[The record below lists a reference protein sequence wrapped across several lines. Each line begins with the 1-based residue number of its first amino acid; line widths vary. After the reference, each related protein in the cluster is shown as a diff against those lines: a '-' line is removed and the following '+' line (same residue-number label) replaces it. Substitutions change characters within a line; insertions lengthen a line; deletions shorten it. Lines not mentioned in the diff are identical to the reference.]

1 MVMKSIRALFNNL
14 KNRDHRGYIAII
26 AAFLFPVVI
35 LLIYLKMTS
44 GRMAQNRL
52 VVDYA
57 TQRAAVAA
65 AEHFMEKCYSDAFAT
80 GFANQKDYVER
91 KAIAA
96 FNSAMKTVVGVKNN
110 VIPVKDEQMG
120 FLEVRWSY
128 FNQVKNS
135 EQSRF
140 WESVLKRYEDF
151 ISNNHFFFSGAVEP
165 DADELLEIKH
175 YSGDSRG
182 LAFIKANS
190 GCTYFITLF
199 EKDTDTSTPNSINVT
214 AIDADTVQVQTDV
227 SLLSHGN
234 KSKTYRSTYKAKAPR
249 LNADIVIGIPTSRA
263 ACTVDNEHSSEP
275 MSLARDH
282 TVVPICQ
289 ITRALR
295 DFVKNTLAY
304 RNCAIGIIPYSG
316 KVSLPGQVST
326 VSHGQYKY
334 SQYAAVSP
342 TIPIAESYKF
352 TLSGD
357 IGASLNGTLAKPTR
371 ITGLMYR
378 TDMLNSGS
386 NVLMSPVNGSTK
398 FYAYPSY
405 IAYGGD
411 ANILAGYAKRRTVN
425 FPNPN
430 PMLCLSDNKMHM
442 YRYLALIDM
451 YADYKNKS
459 NFLYLPIIFGMS
471 MLDGFS
477 AGTQERRTYNS
488 ASAATRKKI
497 AIIIATRADEFMS
510 HELTYFG
517 FVNDAAHIP
526 MTDGDRLDYE
536 KGDLE
541 QKSDG
546 FYHNKQ
552 FEACDSSANG
562 SYCSTASYIKNYYKN
577 TEISCNYNGT
587 GKSGTYTLKT
597 PQPANLKIV
606 TKSLP
611 LAPYATVYVTNSH
624 SSVRVT
630 GVTASSDVGLVKR
643 SESGDCYYCY
653 LLSGKQ
659 NATFTI
665 TFSNDTPRTTPVLAR
680 VKLAKCEFNSA
691 PANYALRQDSESVY
705 ICSESTTYD
714 ADGVINITLKQ
725 TDTVTQWDS
734 LSYGDG
740 LNLLSSSTKYIY
752 PSTTCTRYYI
762 KETYNAKVNL
772 FGEGK
777 RTGKSPTVNAPLGS
791 TTAKTLYAR
800 RDLQNITSYHT
811 TKFTRY
817 ASYKDLANADS
828 TWCRISKIFATY
840 GGDNTATRINSVP
853 NSYVPYAKIYKKNI
867 HTNVTITGVSISS
880 AANGKAA
887 VAEYS
892 DHYRVY
898 IPTANYDVSVTISY
912 RDNNEEGIVS
922 DPSFSGGATPE
933 ACRTV
938 LAQIETF
945 GCDASTNDGNLS
957 VHYRQDN
964 NYLYCCYKN
973 STGPFT
979 ISFRQSSSYRANWIL
994 SFFGNHLFGDTS
1006 EEYYFLNNAG
1016 HYTDPQG
1023 YIARGSNVNVY
1034 MKVHGSAGGSY
1045 DMGTHSMAA
1054 SAANKWQL
1062 YLTSQN
1068 AAYTFTFT
1076 VADLINNREVYNSG
1090 STIRRVYQRIG
1101 TIRAT
1106 QLSINGYQRRTY
1118 RSTQA
1123 SQIPYAVIYE
1133 YPGLYSS
1140 GTAYKT
1146 VTNVEYSSGCGWV
1159 EYDSSI
1165 QGWKCYVPDSSNTLK
1180 VKVTYDSA
1188 YNTRPILA
1196 RIEYFGTRHHTHPS
1210 ISHFRDDP
1218 SYYYI
1223 CYNSTTDS
1231 DTFEVKQDSW
1241 MPNNWDVSYID
1252 DWLLGAQS
1260 GISRGLGNKYENA
1273 LSTSTTSKTVH
1284 ACNCNIYFEVYSYSS
1299 FSSQTL
1305 YITNKTDKTV
1315 AYATYD
1321 DWQINDAEG
1330 YGYGNHYCSFNG
1342 YYGKENSSICWIRY
1356 IYCCRYQSFTRTMG
1370 EIDPDSE
1377 TVANYSEV
1385 SNCKIVFSGAHSKT
1399 YNLSGG
1405 FSVIYIPR
1413 ANISTGNIY
1422 FELFQAQIVSIEWSN
1437 GLNGTAG
1444 VYACGDSSG
1453 NNVSNVYYASPK
1465 RSKHARW
1472 INFFRQAPSDS
1483 TQPFGHS
1490 SIKSFCAAETHS
1502 YGWFSNAFYIR
1513 NDLAPRSRQYV
1524 VLQTLSSHGDVTLM
1538 ADNVNRL
1545 PYSNVWFARTSG
1557 YNLVEHNYMRGIE
1570 RYFYADHEN
1579 FFDVGV
1585 QTYADAVFLCFT
1597 TEKNTDR
1604 IRLRSAEFTSDVN
1617 RVLEKYYGQTT
1628 SGQDNSGDITLSDTA
1643 TNILRTKVTPDA
1655 VAAFNNHFGA
1665 NGRIYLIKYRLPA
1678 SEEKYFTSLAVHKQY
1693 NANDQESLTKTLN
1706 QIMEDIKEY
1715 SGFEEAKVVD

>member
-1 MVMKSIRALFNNL
+1 MVMKSIRAFFDSL
-14 KNRDHRGYIAII
+14 KNKDHKGYIAII
-26 AAFLFPVVI
+26 AAFLFPTIV
-35 LLIYLKMTS
+35 LMIYLKIIA
-44 GRMAQNRL
+44 GRVTHNRL
-52 VVDYA
+52 MVDYA
-57 TQRAAVAA
+57 TQRSAIAA
-65 AEHFMEKCYSDAFAT
+65 AQHFMEKCYSNNFAT
-80 GFANQKDYVER
+80 GFSKQKNYVER

-96 FNSAMKTVVGVKNN
+96 FNNAMKPVVGIESN
-110 VIPVKDEQMG
+110 VIPIRAKEIGFSEFGWTYFKRITNNEQD
-120 FLEVRWSY
+120 Y
-128 FNQVKNS
+128 FWIKTLS
-135 EQSRF
+135 
-140 WESVLKRYEDF
+140 RYEDF
-151 ISNNHFFFSGAVEP
+151 ISNNQFSFGGAIEP
-165 DADELLEIKH
+165 DADEVLGINH
-175 YSGDSRG
+175 YAGEDRGMALVRDKGD
-182 LAFIKANS
+182 F
-190 GCTYFITLF
+190 TYFITLF
-199 EKDTDTSTPNSINVT
+199 EKDTSVSTPNSINVT
-214 AIDADTVQVQTDV
+214 PIDADTVQVQTEV
-227 SLLSHGN
+227 SLPAYGN
-234 KSKTYRSTYKAKAPR
+234 KSKTYQVIYKAKAPR

-263 ACTVDNEHSSEP
+263 ACTVDNEHSGEP
-275 MSLARDH
+275 MNLAQDH
-282 TVVPICQ
+282 TVVPVCQ

-295 DFVKNTLAY
+295 CFIKDTLAY

-316 KVSLPGQVST
+316 KISLPGQVST
-326 VSHGQYKY
+326 VSRGQYKY

-357 IGASLNGTLAKPTR
+357 IGASLNGTLAKTTR

-386 NVLMSPVNGSTK
+386 NVLMSSVTSSTK
-398 FYAYPSY
+398 FYVYPPY

-425 FPNPN
+425 FPNPH

-442 YRYLALIDM
+442 YRYLACIDM

-477 AGTQERRTYNS
+477 AGSQEYRTYDS
-488 ASAATRKKI
+488 ASASTRKKI

-536 KGDLE
+536 KGNLE

-552 FEACDSSANG
+552 LNACDTSIHG
-562 SYCSTASYIKNYYKN
+562 DCCSTSTYIKNYYKN
-577 TEISCNYNGT
+577 TEISCNYNET
-587 GKSGTYTLKT
+587 GKNGTYTLKT
-597 PQPANLKIV
+597 PQPGNLKIV

-630 GVTASSDVGLVKR
+630 GVTASSNVGLVRR

-691 PANYALRQDSESVY
+691 PANYVLRQDSESVY
-705 ICSESTTYD
+705 ICSESTAYD
-714 ADGVINITLKQ
+714 ADGIISITLKQ
-725 TDTVTQWDS
+725 TDTVTQWTS
-734 LSYGDG
+734 LSYFNG
-740 LNLLSSSTKYIY
+740 LKFTSGSWFYIY
-752 PSTTCTRYYI
+752 PNSTCSRYSI
-762 KETYNAKVNL
+762 GETYNTRLYACAKYS
-772 FGEGK
+772 
-777 RTGKSPTVNAPLGS
+777 RTGNSLTINTPLGS
-791 TTAKTLYAR
+791 TTAKTLYAKYS
-800 RDLQNITSYHT
+800 TGT
-811 TKFTRY
+811 TGNNGGRLTMY
-817 ASYKDLANADS
+817 ASYGNSDTSS
-828 TWCRISKIFATY
+828 TSYCYISGIFASY
-840 GGDNTATRINSVP
+840 GGDNTNTEIRSVP
-853 NSYVPYAKIYKKNI
+853 NSYVPYVKIYKKNI

-880 AANGKAA
+880 ADYGKAA

-898 IPTANYDVSVTISY
+898 IQKANYNVSVTISH
-912 RDNNEEGIVS
+912 NNS
-922 DPSFSGGATPE
+922 SGS
-933 ACRTV
+933 CRTV

-945 GCDASTNDGNLS
+945 GCDTSADDGALN

-979 ISFRQSSSYRANWIL
+979 IIFKQSSSYRANWPL
-994 SFFGNHLFGDTS
+994 SYFQNHLFNTVDAVEFLPNPNNTGNFSSPQTYICEGSYASVDIWVRGDDGWWYWHWWPTMIMNMHS
-1006 EEYYFLNNAG
+1006 EWKLYLENNSSRTGSWLLNAYSKN
-1016 HYTDPQG
+1016 
-1023 YIARGSNVNVY
+1023 
-1034 MKVHGSAGGSY
+1034 SAGNWNVTPWRTESRECKG
-1045 DMGTHSMAA
+1045 MRWGLGEITAHP
-1054 SAANKWQL
+1054 
-1062 YLTSQN
+1062 
-1068 AAYTFTFT
+1068 
-1076 VADLINNREVYNSG
+1076 VDLNF
-1090 STIRRVYQRIG
+1090 
-1101 TIRAT
+1101 
-1106 QLSINGYQRRTY
+1106 LSRTY
-1118 RSTQA
+1118 KSAPA

-1146 VTNVEYSSGCGWV
+1146 VNNVEYSSGQGWV

-1165 QGWKCYVPDSSNTLK
+1165 QGWKCYVPDSSNPLK
-1180 VKVTYDSA
+1180 VKITYDSA
-1188 YNTRPILA
+1188 YNTRPVLA
-1196 RIEYFGTRHHTHPS
+1196 RIEFFGTKHHTNPS

-1218 SYYYI
+1218 SYHYT
-1223 CYNSTTDS
+1223 CYNSTTNS
-1231 DTFEVKQDSW
+1231 DTFEIEQSSGTAI
-1241 MPNNWDVSYID
+1241 NWDVSYID
-1252 DWLLGAQS
+1252 DWLLGRNN
-1260 GISRGLGNKYENA
+1260 GNSRGLGNNYELA
-1273 LSTSTTSKTVH
+1273 LANNSVHTQTVY
-1284 ACNCNIYFEVYSYSS
+1284 ACNCDIYFQVKGSNYFYSQY
-1299 FSSQTL
+1299 L
-1305 YITNKTDKTV
+1305 YVSGKKDETI

-1321 DWQINDAEG
+1321 DWKYYGG
-1330 YGYGNHYCSFNG
+1330 YGYGNHYCSFDG
-1342 YYGKENSSICWIRY
+1342 YSGKENTNVCWVWCIHNAVYRT
-1356 IYCCRYQSFTRTMG
+1356 FTRTMG

-1405 FSVIYIPR
+1405 FNVIYIPR
-1413 ANISTGNIY
+1413 ANISTGNIN

-1444 VYACGDSSG
+1444 VYACADSSG
-1453 NNVSNVYYASPK
+1453 NNVSSVYYASPK

-1472 INFFRQAPSDS
+1472 INFFQQNPSLSD
-1483 TQPFGHS
+1483 QPFGHAS
-1490 SIKSFCAAETHS
+1490 LQWMSALEPHS

-1513 NDLAPRSRQYV
+1513 NDLRPRDRQV
-1524 VLQTLSSHGDVTLM
+1524 LQLQTLSRHGDVTLI

-1545 PYSNVWFARTSG
+1545 PYSNTWFAKTDG
-1557 YNLVEHNYMRGIE
+1557 YHLTEYNYMRGIE
-1570 RYFYADHEN
+1570 RYFYADHEK
-1579 FFDVGV
+1579 FFDVGS
-1585 QTYADAVFLCFT
+1585 QTYEDRVLFCFT

-1678 SEEKYFTSLAVHKQY
+1678 DEEKYFTDLAVYKQY
-1693 NANDQESLTKTLN
+1693 SANSQESLTKVLN
-1706 QIMEDIKEY
+1706 QIMADIKEY
-1715 SGFEEAKVVD
+1715 TGFEEAKVVD